1 MLNLAIKETATRLR
15 KQGRTYSEIKK
26 VIGPLAKSTLS
37 NWLKSIEL
45 TLSQKNR
52 IQKKMTDQGAIGRQ
66 KGGWKNHQK
75 RLERIAKIQA
85 EAQKEFL
92 LLSKNPLFM
101 TGLALYLA
109 EGSKKSERFEFMN
122 SDPFLIKIMIKW
134 LSRFGDT
141 PTAKIRARLY
151 AHELYAH
158 KNYEKFWANFL
169 EINASQFHKTIYKST
184 VHKSKKN
191 LDYKGCLRIDIKGSE
206 LFWKIM
212 KWRDMLYK
220 EI

>member
-1 MLNLAIKETATRLR
+1 MLNLATKETAIRLR
-15 KQGRTYSEIKK
+15 KQGKTYSEIKE

-37 NWLKSIEL
+37 NWLKPIEL
-45 TLSQKNR
+45 TSNQKDH
-52 IQKKMTDQGAIGRQ
+52 IQKKMTNRGAIGRQ
-66 KGGWKNHQK
+66 KGGWRNHQK
-75 RLERIAKIQA
+75 RLTRIAIIQA
-85 EAQKEFL
+85 EAQKEFFP
-92 LLSKNPLFM
+92 LSKDPLFM

-122 SDPFLIKIMIKW
+122 SDPFLMKIMLKW
-134 LSRFGDT
+134 LCKFGDT
-141 PTAKIRARLY
+141 PAAKVGARLY

-169 EINASQFHKTIYKST
+169 AIDASQFHKTVYKST
-184 VHKSKKN
+184 PHESKKN
-191 LDYKGCLRIDIKGSE
+191 PDYKGCLRIDIKGSE